1 MGLFVWKWRV
11 EKMWDW
17 GQGIVLVSEGPSW
30 EGFYVPL
37 YKVVTTI
44 VLVVCV
50 GGGVDIWC
58 GYIVIYRRRYI
69 NGI

>member
-1 MGLFVWKWRV
+1 MGLFVWECSV

-44 VLVVCV
+44 VLVVEEV
-50 GGGVDIWC
+50 HKWNM
-58 GYIVIYRRRYI
+58 IVIIHDIHYTT
-69 NGI
+69 

>member
-1 MGLFVWKWRV
+1 ML
-11 EKMWDW
+11 EKLWDW
-17 GQGIVLVSEGPSW
+17 GQGIVLVGEGPNW

-50 GGGVDIWC
+50 CGGEGGHLVWVHRDVWEE
-58 GYIVIYRRRYI
+58 VHK
-69 NGI
+69 

>member
-1 MGLFVWKWRV
+1 M
-11 EKMWDW
+11 
-17 GQGIVLVSEGPSW
+17 LVSEGPSW

-50 GGGVDIWC
+50 RGGGEHLVWVHRNIQEEVHKWNM
-58 GYIVIYRRRYI
+58 IVIIHDIHYTT
-69 NGI
+69 